1 MKIFRSQP
9 YYQDRG
15 AMTSLE
21 DFEDDEGKID
31 FLKTENIWF
40 IDRIRAKLFYTQA
53 GLRSELGASEE
64 GSKTNSELKASLK
77 ELEEALI
84 KLNTM
89 DDLLHLRGEMPW
101 DRD

>member
-15 AMTSLE
+15 AMSSLE
-21 DFEDDEGKID
+21 DFEDDAGKID

-53 GLRSELGASEE
+53 RLRSELELSEE
-64 GSKTNSELKASLK
+64 GSKINLDLKSSLK
-77 ELEEALI
+77 ELKESFI

-89 DDLLHLRGEMPW
+89 DDLLHRRGEMPW
-101 DRD
+101 DQN

>member
-1 MKIFRSQP
+1 MKIFKSQP

-21 DFEDDEGKID
+21 DFKDDEGKID

-53 GLRSELGASEE
+53 KLRSELEVSEE
-64 GSKTNSELKASLK
+64 GSNINSELKASLE
-77 ELEEALI
+77 ELEESLI
-84 KLNTM
+84 QLNTM
-89 DDLLHLRGEMPW
+89 DDLLHRRGEMPW
-101 DRD
+101 DQN